1 MAVRSVVLFFSSVF
15 ILTFAHAQERIITAG
30 SALTETV
37 CALGACDQIIASDRT
52 SLYPAQI
59 QQLPSIGYRSGINA
73 EGIISMKPTMII
85 AEREYVE
92 ETVLRQLQSTS
103 IELVIVDRDNNWDDT
118 KKFIRQIA
126 TALRKEA
133 EGEKL
138 IAANEAQLAEAAAL
152 LKQTTSK
159 PKVICVYN
167 RGAATISTAGK
178 NTFGDITHYI
188 GATNAFAGETGYKPL
203 NTEAMIAANP
213 DYFLMLKSGFESI
226 GGVDGVLNI
235 PGVTQTTAGKKKQF
249 VVIDALKLTNFGP
262 RFGETVKE
270 LVVALHPELRSN

>member
-1 MAVRSVVLFFSSVF
+1 MLLRSAILSFIPVFFA
-15 ILTFAHAQERIITAG
+15 TFSYAQERIITAG

-37 CALGACDQIIASDRT
+37 CALGACDDIIASDRT

-85 AEREYVE
+85 AERAYVE
-92 ETVLRQLQSTS
+92 ETVLKQLQGTS
-103 IELVIVDRDNNWDDT
+103 IKLVIVDRDNNWDDT

-138 IAANEAQLAEAAAL
+138 IAANDRQLAEAAAL
-152 LKQTTSK
+152 LRRTANK
-159 PKVICVYN
+159 PKLLCVYN
-167 RGAATISTAGK
+167 RGASTISTAGK
-178 NTFGDITHYI
+178 NTFGEITQYI
-188 GATNAFAGETGYKPL
+188 GAINAFANEEGYKPL

-213 DYFLMLKSGFESI
+213 DYFLMTKSGFESI
-226 GGVDGVLNI
+226 GGADGVLNI
-235 PGVTQTTAGKKKQF
+235 PGVAQTTAGKKKQF
-249 VVIDALKLTNFGP
+249 IAIDALKLTNFGP

-270 LVVALHPELRSN
+270 LVVALHPELGSN